1 MRGSATDSGF
11 SAPEPAD
18 RALSDAELLRGTR
31 HDAELFGQF
40 FDRYYAEVSE
50 FFWLRTADVDVAADL
65 TAETFAAALAGRRRF
80 APERGPAAAWLY
92 GIARRQLVTFQRRGH
107 VERRARRRL
116 GMARI
121 ELTDEMLERVEAV
134 ADAELAQVD
143 VALAA
148 LPADQR
154 AAVEARIVEDHDY
167 DEIAAA
173 QAISE
178 PAARQRVSRGL
189 AALRA
194 RMRSQEQ

>member
-1 MRGSATDSGF
+1 MEPDRDDDALLVAAADDPEAFAQFYRAHVRGLLAYFRRRVGSA
-11 SAPEPAD
+11 
-18 RALSDAELLRGTR
+18 EL
-31 HDAELFGQF
+31 
-40 FDRYYAEVSE
+40 
-50 FFWLRTADVDVAADL
+50 AADL
-65 TAETFAAALAGRRRF
+65 TAETFAGRRRF
-80 APERGPAAAWLY
+80 APDRGPAAAWLY

-148 LPADQR
+148 LPEDQR
-154 AAVEARIVEDHDY
+154 AAVRARLVEDHDY

-173 QAISE
+173 QQISE

-194 RMRSQEQ
+194 HMTRQEP

>member
-1 MRGSATDSGF
+1 MEPDRDDDALLVAAADDPEAFARSTACTCAASSPTSAGA
-11 SAPEPAD
+11 SA
-18 RALSDAELLRGTR
+18 SAEL
-31 HDAELFGQF
+31 
-40 FDRYYAEVSE
+40 
-50 FFWLRTADVDVAADL
+50 AADL
-65 TAETFAAALAGRRRF
+65 TAETFAAALEGRRRF

-92 GIARRQLVTFQRRGH
+92 GIARRQLVTYQRRGH
-107 VERRARRRL
+107 VERRARHRL

-134 ADAELAQVD
+134 ADAELADVD

-148 LPADQR
+148 LPEDQR
-154 AAVEARIVEDHDY
+154 AAVRARIVEDHDY
-167 DEIAAA
+167 QEIAAA

-194 RMRSQEQ
+194 RMSSQEQ

>member
-1 MRGSATDSGF
+1 MEPDRDDDALLVAAADDPEAFAQFYRAHVRGVIAYFRRRVGSAE
-11 SAPEPAD
+11 A
-18 RALSDAELLRGTR
+18 
-31 HDAELFGQF
+31 
-40 FDRYYAEVSE
+40 
-50 FFWLRTADVDVAADL
+50 AADL

-80 APERGPAAAWLY
+80 APDRGPAAAWLY

-107 VERRARRRL
+107 VERRARRRM

-121 ELTDEMLERVEAV
+121 ELTDEMLERVEAI

-148 LPADQR
+148 LPEDQSVAVR
-154 AAVEARIVEDHDY
+154 ARVLEDRGY

-173 QAISE
+173 ERVSE

-194 RMRSQEQ
+194 RLRSQEP

>member
-1 MRGSATDSGF
+1 MEPDRDDDALLVAAADDPEAFAQFYRAHVRGVVAYFRRRVGSA
-11 SAPEPAD
+11 
-18 RALSDAELLRGTR
+18 EL
-31 HDAELFGQF
+31 
-40 FDRYYAEVSE
+40 
-50 FFWLRTADVDVAADL
+50 AADL
-65 TAETFAAALAGRRRF
+65 TAETFAAALAVRRRF
-80 APERGPAAAWLY
+80 APDRGPAAAWLY

-107 VERRARRRL
+107 VERRARRRM

-143 VALAA
+143 IALAA
-148 LPADQR
+148 LPDDQR
-154 AAVEARIVEDHDY
+154 AAVHARIVEDHDY

-173 QAISE
+173 HQISE

-194 RMRSQEQ
+194 RMSSQEQP

>member
-1 MRGSATDSGF
+1 MEPDRDDDALLVAAADDPEAFARFYRLHVRGVIAYFRRRVGN
-11 SAPEPAD
+11 
-18 RALSDAELLRGTR
+18 AEL
-31 HDAELFGQF
+31 
-40 FDRYYAEVSE
+40 
-50 FFWLRTADVDVAADL
+50 AADL

-80 APERGPAAAWLY
+80 APERGLAAAWLY
-92 GIARRQLVTFQRRGH
+92 GIARRQLVTYQRRGH
-107 VERRARRRL
+107 VERRARRKL

-148 LPADQR
+148 LPDDQR
-154 AAVEARIVEDHDY
+154 AAVHARIVEDHDY

>member
-1 MRGSATDSGF
+1 MEPDRDDDALLAAAADDPEAFARFYRLHVRGVIAYFRRRVGN
-11 SAPEPAD
+11 
-18 RALSDAELLRGTR
+18 AEL
-31 HDAELFGQF
+31 
-40 FDRYYAEVSE
+40 
-50 FFWLRTADVDVAADL
+50 AADL

-121 ELTDEMLERVEAV
+121 ELTDEMLERVEAIV
-134 ADAELAQVD
+134 DAELARVD

-148 LPADQR
+148 QPDDQA
-154 AAVEARIVEDHDY
+154 AAVRARVLEDRGYED
-167 DEIAAA
+167 IAAA
-173 QAISE
+173 ERVTE
-178 PAARQRVSRGL
+178 PTARQRVSRGL

-194 RMRSQEQ
+194 HLRSQEP